1 MKMNKKM
8 AALIAGLACVVL
20 LLVLLLSMCLGEEAP
35 APTAPTESAPV
46 AETTQQTE
54 ATTEQTEETTEATE
68 ETTEATEE
76 TTEATEP
83 TEPSGNT
90 RPGGTGGYNPGLDSG
105 GSNDT
110 NNPPADTTPAAGSE
124 NSPYLELVSEL
135 PQDVQ
140 TVAIPGNGSIY
151 QNIVGLAE
159 CVLTIEDKDSY
170 VVYGEN
176 TFEPDDLGVVTVPIA
191 APETENAPVT
201 FRIGNRYEQEKT
213 VMLCFRALLGTE
225 GNPEPLPVHDGIFT
239 VKAALEA
246 GDADG
251 YFYGFT
257 AEENSRLALQVDQ
270 ITENTGCDIIVTVN
284 ETVTKLSD
292 SEDGTLS
299 VEVKQMD
306 TALIQVIAVPT
317 EDGSYPATEVDISG
331 TVESAPGSSA
341 NPIEIP
347 GEFPIVTDEIAPGA
361 SVFYSVYGANNKILT
376 VESANACITIDG
388 VTYAPVDGVIS
399 VPVQAEDPR
408 TPVIIVVGNTGEE
421 AESFTVEMISP
432 LGSMENPEP
441 MMEGLTTATIEEG
454 DTDGYWY
461 SWTAEADTKVT
472 ITMESDSWVYQVAHI
487 SGDNISYGD
496 TQWSDSDPVLQS
508 YEVQMLAGDVLR
520 LMVNTYDPD
529 NMFTNPAGEIDF
541 SLSVVRQVNV
551 TYQGATLTL
560 EPDELAVCNAM
571 IHADNINLKVVGDAE
586 FIVTVD
592 GREYYAEDGV
602 VFLEGI
608 QSSTFAPMQ
617 FVITNVHNEPGNY
630 TISFENPV
638 GSMENPAVI
647 TDVGEYT
654 AQVDGAGQGYYFA
667 WTAPSDGELTVQL
680 LGDDWVYTV
689 NNLTSYRYG
698 ENRISTNGDAVSDT
712 LTVSAGDEIQI
723 ILGTASREKKD
734 VTFAVSFESTQPLDI
749 TYPGTTLELEPGE
762 TISCY
767 ARLNAD
773 SIHLKVTGSGEF
785 TVNLGG
791 MDYIAAEGV
800 VTVENIQTTYYD
812 PVLFTLHNASDVAGT
827 YVLTYENP
835 VGSMENPAVIT
846 QMGEYTAEVSATG
859 QGYYY
864 TWTATADGELTV
876 EVLGDEWSYTI
887 HNLTACIYGDNH
899 VSSDETAPAFET
911 ISVSAG
917 DEIQINL
924 GTTALEKKSMT
935 IAVSFVE
942 AKQEATEPSGEKTD
956 GDDLTGEVPGDS
968 TQENIPEEPTAE
980 SVPEEPADEAI
991 PPAAETTGNEQ
1002 DTSDTEQETQA

>member
-20 LLVLLLSMCLGEEAP
+20 LLLLLLSMCSGEEAP

-54 ATTEQTEETTEATE
+54 ATTEQTEEATEATE

-76 TTEATEP
+76 TTEP

-105 GSNDT
+105 GNNDT

-124 NSPYLELVSEL
+124 QSPYLELVSEL

-140 TVAIPGNGSIY
+140 TVAVPGNGSIY
-151 QNIVGLAE
+151 QNIVGLTE
-159 CVLTIEDKDSY
+159 CVLTVEDADSY
-170 VVYGEN
+170 VVYGEK
-176 TFEPDDLGVVTVPIA
+176 TFEPDDLGVVTVPVS
-191 APETENAPVT
+191 APETENTPVT
-201 FRIGNRYEQEKT
+201 FQIGNRYEQEKT
-213 VMLCFRALLGTE
+213 VVLCFRAHLGTE

-246 GDADG
+246 GDEDG

-257 AEENSRLALQVDQ
+257 AEENSRLTLQVDQ
-270 ITENTGCDIIVTVN
+270 ITENTACDIVVTVN

-292 SEDGTLS
+292 SEDGILS

-317 EDGSYPATEVDISG
+317 EDGSYPATEVEISG

-341 NPIEIP
+341 NPIEIS

-361 SVFYSVYGANNKILT
+361 SVFYSVYHANNKILT

-421 AESFTVEMISP
+421 AESFTVDMISP

-441 MMEGLTTATIEEG
+441 MTEGLNTATIEEG

-461 SWTAEADTKVT
+461 SWTAETDIKVT
-472 ITMESDSWVYQVAHI
+472 ITMDSDSWMYQVAHI

-508 YEVQMLAGDVLR
+508 YEVQMQAGDVLK
-520 LMVNTYDPD
+520 LMVNTYDPE

-541 SLSVVRQVNV
+541 FVSVVRQVNV

-560 EPDELAVCNAM
+560 EPDELVVCNAM
-571 IHADNINLKVVGDAE
+571 IHADNINLKVVGEAE

-592 GREYYAEDGV
+592 GREYYEEDGV
-602 VFLEGI
+602 VFLEGMK
-608 QSSTFAPMQ
+608 SSTFDPMQ
-617 FVITNVHNEPGNY
+617 FVITNVHYEPGTY

-647 TDVGEYT
+647 TDMGEYT
-654 AQVDGAGQGYYFA
+654 AQVDGAGQGYYYT

-698 ENRISTNGDAVSDT
+698 ENRISTNGDAASDT

-723 ILGTASREKKD
+723 NLGTASREKKD

-762 TISCY
+762 TVSCY
-767 ARLNAD
+767 ARVNAD
-773 SIHLKVTGSGEF
+773 SINLKVTGSGDF
-785 TVNLGG
+785 AVNLGG

-800 VTVENIQTTYYD
+800 VTVESIQTTYYD
-812 PVLFTLHNASDVAGT
+812 PVLFTLSNTSDVAGT

-876 EVLGDEWSYTI
+876 QVLGDEWSYTV
-887 HNLTACIYGDNH
+887 HNLTAYIYGDNH
-899 VSSDETAPAFET
+899 VSSDETAPDSET

-924 GTTALEKKSMT
+924 GTTASEKKSLT

-942 AKQEATEPSGEKTD
+942 GKQEMTEPSGEETD
-956 GDDLTGEVPGDS
+956 GDDVTGEVPENA
-968 TQENIPEEPTAE
+968 TQASIPEESTAE
-980 SVPEEPADEAI
+980 SVPEEPADEVITPAADS
-991 PPAAETTGNEQ
+991 AAETGRNDTEQ
-1002 DTSDTEQETQA
+1002 DTSEQET